1 MCVCVCV
8 CVCVRAC
15 VRACVRVCMRVCLHV
30 HKLLIHILKWSM
42 SGSNLCAKLLHK
54 KQHVNDPETWI
65 GKYQNHLTVI
75 LITFSQIHLIQAYVL
90 NTQ

>member
-1 MCVCVCV
+1 
-8 CVCVRAC
+8 
-15 VRACVRVCMRVCLHV
+15 
-30 HKLLIHILKWSM
+30 M

-54 KQHVNDPETWI
+54 RQHVNDPETWI